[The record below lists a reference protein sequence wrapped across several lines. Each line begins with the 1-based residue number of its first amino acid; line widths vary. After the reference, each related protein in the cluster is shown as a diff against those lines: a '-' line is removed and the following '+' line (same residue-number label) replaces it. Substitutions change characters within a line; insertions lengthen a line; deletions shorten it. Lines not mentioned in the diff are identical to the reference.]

1 MVHKKGIAQVNPV
14 AAMAQEPEFKTHDK
28 TAYPFNPVPKQPKC
42 VKVILNSGD
51 RIAGSTLQSAR
62 FKVNLPTTFLNRRL
76 NLVVDS
82 FIVSSAPNS
91 VANLSLYPYYI
102 RFIELRNPYSYSSMT
117 QTTSG
122 VILLTTGTSYFNQS
136 PREKGGMTIVD
147 KDFFDRQFTVDFYSP
162 HFDTTAAA
170 GISNSWSLVLSL
182 WSDEEY

>member
-1 MVHKKGIAQVNPV
+1 MTKLQNISMVNPV
-14 AAMAQEPEFKTHDK
+14 APMAQESDFMSHDK
-28 TAYPFNPVPKQPKC
+28 TSYPFKPVPKSPKC

-51 RIAGSTLQSAR
+51 RQAGSTLQSAR

-91 VANLSLYPYYI
+91 VSNLALYPYYI

-147 KDFFDRQFTVDFYSP
+147 KDFFDRQFTVDFHSP
-162 HFDTTAAA
+162 HFDTTAAN